1 MRRARLAHSSAP
13 AWHDGAGAP
22 SPLTHLDEAG
32 RASMVDV
39 GHKRA
44 TRREA
49 VAVATVELG
58 PVAYGALAANAKG
71 DVLSVARVA
80 GILAAKRTAELIP
93 LCHPLLISHAS
104 VEFTLQPAAHS
115 LTVTASAACDGGT
128 GVEME
133 AMTAASVAALT
144 VYDMCKAASKGIVLR
159 DVRLLRKSGG
169 KSGEWRADQAPAGMR
184 SPDAGA
190 PEMGG
195 ASGAAGTD

>member
-1 MRRARLAHSSAP
+1 MA
-13 AWHDGAGAP
+13 
-22 SPLTHLDEAG
+22 LTHFDGEGHAH
-32 RASMVDV
+32 MVDV
-39 GHKRA
+39 SGKAVTDR
-44 TRREA
+44 
-49 VAVATVELG
+49 VAVAEAAVVMRPETL
-58 PVAYGALAANAKG
+58 ALVTSGTAKKG
-71 DVLSVARVA
+71 DVLGVARLA
-80 GILAAKRTAELIP
+80 GIMGAKRTAELIP

-104 VEFTLQPAAHS
+104 VEFTLHPAAHS

-184 SPDAGA
+184 APDAGA
-190 PEMGG
+190 PETGG